1 MISVVAVV
9 GMCGSGKSEVAARL
23 EAKGLPRVH
32 FGSITMEEVR
42 RRGLPVN
49 EANERQV
56 REELRERY
64 GMEAYAVLSLPKI
77 RGYVEEGRTVLID
90 GLYSYAEL
98 KVLEREFPG
107 QVFVLAVFTSKRLRY
122 ARLGKRPVRPLTPE
136 EAAERDRTEIEN
148 LEKAP
153 PIALADV
160 TIVNNGTREEL
171 LAATDRIIDPLIAAG
186 EIRVLA

>member
-1 MISVVAVV
+1 MIAVLAVV

-42 RRGLPVN
+42 RRGLPVS

-56 REELRERY
+56 REELRQRY

-77 RGYVEEGRTVLID
+77 RAFVEEGRTVLID

-98 KVLEREFPG
+98 KVLEREFSG
-107 QVFVLAVFTSKRLRY
+107 QVFVLGVYASKRLRY
-122 ARLGKRPVRPLTPE
+122 GRLAQRPVRPLTAE
-136 EAAERDRTEIEN
+136 EASSRDRMEIEN

-153 PIALADV
+153 PIALADAMV
-160 TIVNNGTREEL
+160 INDGTREEL
-171 LAATDRIIDPLIAAG
+171 LAAVDALVDPLIESG
-186 EIRVLA
+186 EVRVR